1 MMRHTSAP
9 ETAAGGAHTERSSID
24 ARRPGM
30 VAAGFWHDRTLLD
43 DFDARIRD
51 RPHDPAIVAHAVA
64 SGTRTRLTYAGLG
77 ERVDRIAVGLAGLGV
92 EHGDVVSY
100 QLPNWWEFV
109 ALHLAC
115 LRIGAVTNPIMPI
128 MRQREL
134 EYMLNHARSKVMV
147 TPATFRD
154 FDYAAMIAG
163 MRSVLPHLKHALVVG
178 GSGDTAFER
187 LYAEPVACGARDDLF
202 AARRPAPDDV
212 IQVLYTSG
220 TTGAPKG
227 VMHTSNTLISNIVPY
242 RECLHLSQS
251 DTVFMASPLAHQ
263 TGFIYGVMMPIH
275 LGAPAVLQDVW
286 SSAVAADLFAQEQ
299 PTFTMASTPF
309 LADLTDAAERRPEA
323 FRALRVFVSAGA
335 PIPRVLVRRA
345 TEHLGANIVS
355 GWGMTENGAVTIT
368 RPGDAPEKVFE
379 TDGAALPGMEIRTVD
394 VNGRALAAGEEGYL
408 QVRGCSNFAG
418 YLNRPDLVTFDSEGW
433 FDTGDL
439 ARIDAEG
446 YVRITG
452 RSKDIIIRGGENI
465 PVVEIEGLL
474 YRHPAVQDVAI
485 VAMPDPRLGERACAF
500 VTARAGASLS
510 LADVVAYLAGQQVS
524 KTYLPEHLEVV
535 AEMPRTPS
543 GKIQKFRLREMA
555 RSLRPVDR

>member
-1 MMRHTSAP
+1 MMRHTS
-9 ETAAGGAHTERSSID
+9 TAEAATGGARTDDGSIA
-24 ARRPGM
+24 ARRPAM
-30 VAAGFWHDRTLLD
+30 VAAGFWRDRTLLD
-43 DFDARIRD
+43 DFDARVRD
-51 RPHDPAIVAHAVA
+51 RPRDTAIVAHVVA
-64 SGTRTRLTYAGLG
+64 SAERTSLTYGGLG
-77 ERVDRIAVGLAGLGV
+77 EIADRIAVGLAGLGI
-92 EHGDVVSY
+92 EKGDVVSY
-100 QLPNWWEFV
+100 QLPNWWQFV

-115 LRIGAVTNPIMPI
+115 LRIGAITNPIMPI

-134 EYMLNHARSKVMV
+134 AYMLNHARSKLIV

-163 MRSVLPHLKHALVVG
+163 MRDVLPHLEHALVVG
-178 GSGDTAFER
+178 GTGETAFER
-187 LYAEPVACGARDDLF
+187 LYAEPGPLSARGDLF
-202 AARRPAPDDV
+202 AARRPGPDDV

-220 TTGAPKG
+220 TTGEPKG
-227 VMHTSNTLISNIVPY
+227 VMHTSNTLMSNIVPY
-242 RECLHLSQS
+242 RDCLQLSDA

-263 TGFIYGVMMPIH
+263 TGFIYGAMMPIH

-286 SSAVAADLFAQEQ
+286 NRSVAADLFAQEG

-309 LADLTDAAERRPEA
+309 LADLTDEAERRPEA
-323 FRALRVFVSAGA
+323 FRTLRVFVSAGA

-345 TEHLGANIVS
+345 TEHLGASIVS

-379 TDGAALPGMEIRTVD
+379 TDGAALPGMEIRSVD
-394 VNGRALAAGEEGYL
+394 VNGRPLASGEEGHL

-418 YLNRPDLVTFDSEGW
+418 YLNRPDLVTFDGDGW

-439 ARIDAEG
+439 ARVDAEG

-485 VAMPDPRLGERACAF
+485 VAMPDERLGERACAF
-500 VTARAGASLS
+500 VTAKAGASVS
-510 LADVVAYLAGQQVS
+510 LADVVAYLAAQQVA

-535 AEMPRTPS
+535 AELPRTPS
-543 GKIQKFRLREMA
+543 GKIQKFRLREIA
-555 RSLRPVDR
+555 RSLRPAGA